1 MKTAQHTESR
11 NKSWLFPMAIL
22 VSATGLLSGTFT
34 TGGSYPFTVSA
45 CNFVAPCAKQQITLT
60 VAGGGSTFIPL
71 VVK

>member
-1 MKTAQHTESR
+1 
-11 NKSWLFPMAIL
+11 MAIL